1 LNAKDG
7 DRNAHKGRMPSAM
20 YGESGSDDDDA
31 ERIAREMRRTRM
43 NQQHEMQEAGNEE
56 EDYMDMG
63 DNQKGRISEW
73 LKEKKTINFIRNS
86 FGKFLRHFKDES
98 GNEVYENWIHDMC
111 TNNKS
116 SFEVTYGHISLKM
129 PTLAIWIAESPNG
142 VVPILN

>member
-1 LNAKDG
+1 MLFRSEELDARERRQVDRLLNAKDG

-98 GNEVYENWIHDMC
+98 GNEVYEN
-111 TNNKS
+111 
-116 SFEVTYGHISLKM
+116 
-129 PTLAIWIAESPNG
+129 
-142 VVPILN
+142 